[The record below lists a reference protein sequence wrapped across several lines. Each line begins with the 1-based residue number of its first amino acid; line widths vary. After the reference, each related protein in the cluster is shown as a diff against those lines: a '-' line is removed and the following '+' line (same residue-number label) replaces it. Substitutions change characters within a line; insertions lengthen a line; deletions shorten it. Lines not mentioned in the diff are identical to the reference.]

1 MLKIKSNLAFTF
13 LTLFLMLSASAFAD
27 DMEYTGQFESTLV
40 ANTEDT
46 ERVVFKLA
54 QGIKGN
60 VNFSETAHNTAGRL
74 FSPQT
79 GKFSVLSLLSEEED
93 EKPVIFVDVNGD
105 NSFSDTEKFVLKRE
119 DPKSPYLWI
128 TTVNLPTQ
136 DKLFTNCPIFIRYFR
151 SYKTDK
157 MSKDDRLFQQSTE
170 VFARGKVDMGS
181 KPLLVQYGYNF
192 ADKKINPQTGWL
204 GVDGDGNGE
213 IDMDRLSS
221 EAAKADEETVVF
233 RVGSSYVSTK
243 KVDLGKNLIVLKQN
257 KASDYKRL
265 ELAIGGDFPEFQ
277 FTDFKG
283 KKRKF
288 SEFRGKYVLLD
299 IWGIWC
305 PACRDELPYLRE
317 SYKRFQPRNLEII
330 GLNTDTDYSPD
341 QIRDMLNKNGMS
353 WTQAEFSSIL
363 DFIKKLRIS
372 SFPTTMLIS
381 PEGKIIS
388 MSRSDRKELDLR
400 GKDLLETLDETLPQ

>member
-1 MLKIKSNLAFTF
+1 MLKIKFNLA
-13 LTLFLMLSASAFAD
+13 LTALFLIFSLSALAD
-27 DMEYTGQFESTLV
+27 DVEYTGQFESNLV

-46 ERVVFKLA
+46 ERVIFKLA

-60 VNFSETAHNTAGRL
+60 VTFSETAHNTAGRL
-74 FSPQT
+74 YNPQT
-79 GKFSVLSLLSEEED
+79 GKYSVLSLLSEEED
-93 EKPVIFVDVNGD
+93 EKPIIYVDVNSD
-105 NSFSDTEKFVLKRE
+105 NNFSDGEKFVMKRE
-119 DPKSPYLWI
+119 EPKNPYLWI
-128 TTVNLPTQ
+128 ATVNLPTQ
-136 DKLFTNCPIFIRYFR
+136 DKLFTNCQIFIRYFR

-157 MSKDDRLFQQSTE
+157 MSDNDRLFQQSTE
-170 VFARGKVDMGS
+170 VFARGKVDMNG
-181 KPLLVQYGYNF
+181 KPLLVQYGYDF
-192 ADKKINPQTGWL
+192 AEKKINPQSGWL

-213 IDMDRLSS
+213 IDMDRLSP
-221 EAAKADEETVVF
+221 EAAKADEENVVF
-233 RVGSSYVSTK
+233 RVGSNYVSTK
-243 KVDLGKNLIVLKQN
+243 KVDLNKNIIVLKPN

-265 ELAIGGDFPEFQ
+265 EVAVGADFPEFQ

-288 SEFRGKYVLLD
+288 SEFRGKFVLID

-330 GLNTDTDYSPD
+330 GLNTDTDYSSD
-341 QIRDMLNKNGMS
+341 QIRDMLNKNGMN
-353 WTQAEFSSIL
+353 WTQAEFSGIL

-381 PEGKIIS
+381 PEGKILS
-388 MSRSDRKELDLR
+388 MSRNDRKELDLR
-400 GKDLLETLDETLPQ
+400 GKDLLETLDKILPQ

>member
-1 MLKIKSNLAFTF
+1 MLKTKFNLA
-13 LTLFLMLSASAFAD
+13 LTALFLIFSLSALAD
-27 DMEYTGQFESTLV
+27 DVEYTGQFESNLV

-46 ERVVFKLA
+46 ERVIFKLA

-60 VNFSETAHNTAGRL
+60 VTFSETAHNTAGRL
-74 FSPQT
+74 YNPQT
-79 GKFSVLSLLSEEED
+79 GKYSVLSLLSEEED
-93 EKPVIFVDVNGD
+93 EKPIIYVDVNGD
-105 NSFSDTEKFVLKRE
+105 NNFSDGEKFVMKRE
-119 DPKSPYLWI
+119 EPKNPYLWI
-128 TTVNLPTQ
+128 TTINLPIQ
-136 DKLFTNCPIFIRYFR
+136 DKLFTNCQIFIRYFR

-157 MSKDDRLFQQSTE
+157 MSDNDRLFQQSTE
-170 VFARGKVDMGS
+170 VFARGKVDMIG
-181 KPLLVQYGYNF
+181 KPLLVQYGYDF
-192 ADKKINPQTGWL
+192 AEKKINPQTGWL

-213 IDMDRLSS
+213 IDMDRLSP
-221 EAAKADEETVVF
+221 EAAKADEENVVF

-243 KVDLGKNLIVLKQN
+243 KVDLNKNLIVLKTN

-265 ELAIGGDFPEFQ
+265 EVAVGTDFPEFQ

-288 SEFRGKYVLLD
+288 SEFRGKYVLID

-330 GLNTDTDYSPD
+330 GLNTDTDYSSD
-341 QIRDMLNKNGMS
+341 QIRDMLNKNGMN

-388 MSRSDRKELDLR
+388 MSRSDRKELSLR
-400 GKDLLETLDETLPQ
+400 GKSLLDLLRNKKGI

>member
-1 MLKIKSNLAFTF
+1 MLKIKFNLA
-13 LTLFLMLSASAFAD
+13 LTALFLIFSLSALAD
-27 DMEYTGQFESTLV
+27 DVEYTGQFESNLV

-54 QGIKGN
+54 QGVKGT
-60 VNFSETAHNTAGRL
+60 VTFSETAHNTAGRL
-74 FSPQT
+74 YNPQT

-93 EKPVIFVDVNGD
+93 EKPIIYVDVNGD
-105 NSFSDTEKFVLKRE
+105 NNFSDGEKFVMKRE
-119 DPKSPYLWI
+119 EPKNPYLWI
-128 TTVNLPTQ
+128 TTINLPTQ
-136 DKLFTNCPIFIRYFR
+136 DKLFTNCQIFIRYFR

-157 MSKDDRLFQQSTE
+157 MSDDDRLFQQSTE
-170 VFARGKVDMGS
+170 VFARGKVDMSG
-181 KPLLVQYGYNF
+181 KPLLVQYGYDF
-192 ADKKINPQTGWL
+192 AEKKINPQVGWL

-213 IDMDRLSS
+213 IDMDTLSP
-221 EAAKADEETVVF
+221 EAAKADEENVVF
-233 RVGSSYVSTK
+233 RVGSNYVSTK
-243 KVDLGKNLIVLKQN
+243 KVDLNKNLIVLKTN

-265 ELAIGGDFPEFQ
+265 EVAVGTDFPEFQ

-288 SEFRGKYVLLD
+288 SEFRGKYVLID

-330 GLNTDTDYSPD
+330 GLNTDTDYSSD
-341 QIRDMLNKNGMS
+341 QIRDMLNKNGMN

-381 PEGKIIS
+381 PEGKILS
-388 MSRSDRKELDLR
+388 MSRNERKELDLR
-400 GKDLLETLDETLPQ
+400 GKDLLETLDKILPQ